1 MIYMLDTNICSFIIR
16 EKPPS
21 VKEKLKVIDKNN
33 NKIVLSSI
41 VASEL
46 LYGAYKKRSPK
57 LISTVKTFID
67 FFEVL
72 PFDLIAAEEYGKIR
86 TFLEKKGN
94 IIGAY
99 DLQIAAH
106 AKSINAILVT
116 NNTKEFLRIE
126 GLKVED
132 WTQST

>member
-16 EKPPS
+16 EKPVF
-21 VKEKLKVIDKNN
+21 VKEKLKTISKDNEV
-33 NKIVLSSI
+33 VLSSI

-46 LYGAYKKRSPK
+46 LYGAYKKGTQK
-57 LISTVKTFID
+57 LITTVKTFID

-72 PFDLIAAEEYGKIR
+72 PFDLRASEEYGKLR
-86 TFLEKKGN
+86 AYLEKKGK

-106 AKSINAILVT
+106 ALSLNAVLVT
-116 NNTKEFLRIE
+116 NNTKEFSRIDALR
-126 GLKVED
+126 VEN
-132 WTQST
+132 WL

>member
-16 EKPPS
+16 EKPLI
-21 VKEKLKVIDKNN
+21 VKEKLKVVDTDN

-46 LYGAYKKRSPK
+46 LYGAYKKESPK
-57 LISTVKTFID
+57 LINTIKTFID

-72 PFDLIAAEEYGKIR
+72 PFDLNASEEYGR
-86 TFLEKKGN
+86 LRVSLEKKGL
-94 IIGAY
+94 IIRAY

-106 AKSINAILVT
+106 AKSINAVLVT
-116 NNTKEFLRIE
+116 NNLKEFIRIE

-132 WTQST
+132 WTK

>member
-16 EKPPS
+16 EKPLS
-21 VKEKLKVIDKNN
+21 VKERLKAIDKNN

-46 LYGAYKKRSPK
+46 LYGAYKKQSPK
-57 LISTVKTFID
+57 LINTVKSFID

-72 PFDLIAAEEYGKIR
+72 PFDPNAAEEYGKIR
-86 TFLEKKGN
+86 AYLEKKGI

-106 AKSINAILVT
+106 AKSINAILIT
-116 NNTKEFLRIE
+116 NNTKEFSRVN
-126 GLKVED
+126 GLKIED
-132 WTQST
+132 WSK

>member
-16 EKPPS
+16 EKPLS
-21 VKEKLKVIDKNN
+21 VKEKLKLV
-33 NKIVLSSI
+33 NKDNRNRIVLSSV

-46 LYGAYKKRSPK
+46 LYGAYKKESQK
-57 LISTVKTFID
+57 LISTIETFIN

-72 PFDLIAAEEYGKIR
+72 PFDLNAAQEYGR
-86 TFLEKKGN
+86 LRAYLEKKGS

-106 AKSINAILVT
+106 ALSLNAILVT
-116 NNTKEFLRIE
+116 NNTREFSKIEKLRIE
-126 GLKVED
+126 D
-132 WTQST
+132 WTK

>member
-16 EKPPS
+16 EKPS
-21 VKEKLKVIDKNN
+21 TVKENLKIISID

-46 LYGAYKKRSPK
+46 LYGAYKKESPK
-57 LISTVKTFID
+57 LISMVKTFID

-72 PFDLIAAEEYGKIR
+72 PFDLNAAEEYGKLR
-86 TFLEKKGN
+86 AYLEKEGN

-106 AKSINAILVT
+106 ALSLNAVLVT
-116 NNTKEFLRIE
+116 NNTKEFSRIERLRIE
-126 GLKVED
+126 D
-132 WTQST
+132 WTK

>member
-16 EKPPS
+16 EKPLT
-21 VKEKLKVIDKNN
+21 VKEKLKIVSVD

-72 PFDLIAAEEYGKIR
+72 PFDLNAAEEYGKLR
-86 TFLEKKGN
+86 THLEKKGK

-106 AKSINAILVT
+106 ALSLNAVLVT
-116 NNTKEFLRIE
+116 NNTKEFSKIE
-126 GLKVED
+126 RLKIED
-132 WTQST
+132 WIK